1 MTRKPNDGDF
11 ADGVAVAL
19 SLMSAEWDPYDPVYA
34 EREMSLKNVKGEIEY
49 PYYKHLEMFNDDDN
63 YPSIA
68 SILSLDE
75 AID

>member
-1 MTRKPNDGDF
+1 
-11 ADGVAVAL
+11 
-19 SLMSAEWDPYDPVYA
+19 
-34 EREMSLKNVKGEIEY
+34 MSLKNVKGEIEY

-75 AID
+75 AIDQKDLSAVYAVLDAH